1 VRCLRGGVYTEPVKR
16 VVFPGIGTGLPDDCD
31 VALHPG
37 LSTLQS
43 ALNNVPSSLNGD
55 YVICLHGGAYG
66 NADSVHKTGNT
77 GDSASERLIVKG
89 YPGQTAQIRG
99 YLNLSSTDTGF
110 TIRDLFFD
118 ARFENKSDGTTNR
131 GNPDMEP
138 SIHIAGSDTLFTNNH
153 VYGGNNATNAPS
165 GARPMNMRSTC
176 VGYKHNLVRST
187 VPKNWIH
194 NCGVL
199 GPYSNGQPDAPGL
212 YTSNAANGGVVSDN
226 LIWGNAEQGINGYGS
241 SIGPHGVMFEGNV
254 LWGNGRNMSING
266 ETSGNTVRGN
276 LFLDPLIGNDR
287 NLSGNSTGA
296 PTDVIDNCLDSPIKA
311 TNVNTS
317 GNVIVSDVSMSVSG
331 DPRNGNFSITTTSG
345 CRAKYGG
352 TMLGSPP

>member
-1 VRCLRGGVYTEPVKR
+1 VGCLRGGVYTEPDKR

-153 VYGGNNATNAPS
+153 VYGGNNATNAPR
-165 GARPMNMRSTC
+165 GR
-176 VGYKHNLVRST
+176 
-187 VPKNWIH
+187 
-194 NCGVL
+194 
-199 GPYSNGQPDAPGL
+199 GP
-212 YTSNAANGGVVSDN
+212 
-226 LIWGNAEQGINGYGS
+226 
-241 SIGPHGVMFEGNV
+241 
-254 LWGNGRNMSING
+254 
-266 ETSGNTVRGN
+266 
-276 LFLDPLIGNDR
+276 
-287 NLSGNSTGA
+287 
-296 PTDVIDNCLDSPIKA
+296 
-311 TNVNTS
+311 
-317 GNVIVSDVSMSVSG
+317 
-331 DPRNGNFSITTTSG
+331 
-345 CRAKYGG
+345 
-352 TMLGSPP
+352 

>member
-1 VRCLRGGVYTEPVKR
+1 MGCLRGGVYTEPDKR

-176 VGYKHNLVRST
+176 VGYKHSPVRST

-241 SIGPHGVMFEGNV
+241 SIGPHGVIFEGNV

-266 ETSGNTVRGN
+266 ETSGNTVRGS

-287 NLSGNSTGA
+287 NLSGSSNGA
-296 PTDVIDNCLDSPIKA
+296 PTNVVDNCLDSAIKA
-311 TNVNTS
+311 SNLRESSNVS
-317 GNVIVSDVSMSVSG
+317 VPDESMSASG
-331 DPRNGNFSITTTSG
+331 DPTNGTFSLNTTSA
-345 CRAKYGG
+345 CLAKYSR
-352 TMLGSPP
+352 TMLK